1 MLSKTVLEPALR
13 GDVTHL
19 RFSPD
24 GKYVIAQ
31 DDSGINVLTREPF
44 KTLFRIAAPEATNA
58 QFTPDSQ
65 QIIFYNSDLRVER
78 WSIAEQVGIKGNKQ
92 AAFDMYDQVFVAER
106 LTGEIG
112 LYGSEK
118 NDLQAVVTLPRNEL
132 GRAAANA
139 KTNLLCVENE
149 RGQLT
154 VYDLTTLQPR
164 DQFNFANPIVLT
176 KFSEDGQ
183 KLFVLTAN
191 QTAYV
196 LDMKEAGNR

>member
-1 MLSKTVLEPALR
+1 MLSKTVLESALR

-132 GRAAANA
+132 GRA
-139 KTNLLCVENE
+139 NE